1 MDWLKVLTQDVTRAL
16 LMGDLREFGDLLN
29 LAWESKQQIRC
40 FARQVGAHGRE
51 GDVIK
56 GLPTSGNSGNVRQ
69 AIEADGD
76 KGMTVIGHRICEP
89 LEQVLC

>member
-1 MDWLKVLTQDVTRAL
+1 MLVIPLRQDRQPCGSRNIICLRGQWTL
-16 LMGDLREFGDLLN
+16 LRPDHRE
-29 LAWESKQQIRC
+29 
-40 FARQVGAHGRE
+40 
-51 GDVIK
+51 
-56 GLPTSGNSGNVRQ
+56 PSGNSGNVRQ

>member
-1 MDWLKVLTQDVTRAL
+1 M
-16 LMGDLREFGDLLN
+16 
-29 LAWESKQQIRC
+29 WEPQ
-40 FARQVGAHGRE
+40 HH
-51 GDVIK
+51 
-56 GLPTSGNSGNVRQ
+56 LPTSAVDTLLRPDHREPSGNSGNVRQ